1 MSQTVLDLPRVQARP
16 FEPIPT
22 FNSVAVDPGKMT
34 RFWKFTRLVCRPI
47 MTLVFDLKVYNRQYV
62 PLQGGVLLV
71 SNHQSYLD
79 PVLIA
84 VYLERQMSYMAKSEL
99 FQNKYFAWIIRAL
112 HAFPIKQGKSD
123 TRAIKETIKRL
134 KEGYL
139 LNVFPEGAR
148 TFTSELGPIEP
159 GAALVIRRAAVPVVP
174 CVIQG
179 SFEAWPRTVKFPK
192 PHPIAVMY
200 GPPLQV
206 EGLKP
211 AEITALIDQTFRRLI
226 DELRRRDPR
235 FRKC

>member
-1 MSQTVLDLPRVQARP
+1 MTLSLLDPPAVRSVELKNPSFDSRP
-16 FEPIPT
+16 T
-22 FNSVAVDPGKMT
+22 DPVKMT

-47 MTLVFDLKVYNRQYV
+47 MTLVFDLKVYNRHHV
-62 PLQGGVLLV
+62 PLKGGVLLV

-84 VYLERQMSYMAKSEL
+84 VYLERQMSYMARSQL
-99 FQNKYFAWIIRAL
+99 FENRFFAWIIRAL

-123 TRAIKETIKRL
+123 TGAIKETIKRL
-134 KEGYL
+134 KQGYL

-148 TFTSELGPIEP
+148 TFTNELGRIEP
-159 GAALVIRRAAVPVVP
+159 GAALVIRRAGVPVVP

-179 SFEAWPRTVKFPK
+179 SFEAWPRTVKLPK

-206 EGLKP
+206 EGLTP
-211 AEITALIDQTFRRLI
+211 AEITALIDQTFRQLI
-226 DELRRRDPR
+226 DDVRRRDGR
-235 FRKC
+235 F